1 MKNYTTERTLEKM
14 EKAKSQQDGNEENDR
29 MTSRFSPAALRRAS
43 QYIKIL
49 ALSHG
54 ETEEETRKVIVNTI
68 KEAMNNPDPEV
79 RRTWATFKYSGDEPT
94 PEEFLLWFYE
104 LYSVAVNT
112 RSTKL

>member
-1 MKNYTTERTLEKM
+1 MKNYITERTLEKM
-14 EKAKSQQDGNEENDR
+14 EKAKSLQDGNEENDR

-68 KEAMNNPDPEV
+68 KEPSLIRSPQL
-79 RRTWATFKYSGDEPT
+79 R
-94 PEEFLLWFYE
+94 LWQ
-104 LYSVAVNT
+104 
-112 RSTKL
+112 KL